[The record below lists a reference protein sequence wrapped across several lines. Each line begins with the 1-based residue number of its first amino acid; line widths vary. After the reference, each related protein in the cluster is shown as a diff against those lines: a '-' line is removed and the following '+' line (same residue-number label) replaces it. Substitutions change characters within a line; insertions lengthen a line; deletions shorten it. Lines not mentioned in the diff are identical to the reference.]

1 MTYTFPKEFLQGG
14 STAANQFEGAYN
26 LDGKG
31 LSVQDVTPKGGV
43 PLEPGA
49 LNPLITDQPT
59 PDNLKLEGI
68 DFYHRYK
75 EDIALFAE
83 MDFKV
88 FRMSIAWSRIFQMV
102 MMLSQMK
109 LVQPSM
115 IMSLMNWLSMALN
128 RL

>member
-1 MTYTFPKEFLQGG
+1 MTYTFPKEFLWGG
-14 STAANQFEGAYN
+14 ATAANQFEGAYN

-59 PDNLKLEGI
+59 PDL
-68 DFYHRYK
+68 
-75 EDIALFAE
+75 
-83 MDFKV
+83 V
-88 FRMSIAWSRIFQMV
+88 FSQMV

-109 LVQPSM
+109 LGLLST
-115 IMSLMNWLSMALN
+115 IKSLMNWLSMASN

>member
-43 PLEPGA
+43 PFEPGA

-59 PDNLKLEGI
+59 SDNLKLEGI

-115 IMSLMNWLSMALN
+115 IKSLMNWLNTALN
-128 RL
+128 HL

>member
-1 MTYTFPKEFLQGG
+1 MKAFPETFLWGG
-14 STAANQFEGAYN
+14 ATAANQFEGAYN

-49 LNPLITDQPT
+49 LDPLITDQPT

-75 EDIALFAE
+75 EDIALLQRWASRSFVCQLHGL
-83 MDFKV
+83 V
-88 FRMSIAWSRIFQMV
+88 FPKW
-102 MMLSQMK
+102 
-109 LVQPSM
+109 
-115 IMSLMNWLSMALN
+115 
-128 RL
+128 